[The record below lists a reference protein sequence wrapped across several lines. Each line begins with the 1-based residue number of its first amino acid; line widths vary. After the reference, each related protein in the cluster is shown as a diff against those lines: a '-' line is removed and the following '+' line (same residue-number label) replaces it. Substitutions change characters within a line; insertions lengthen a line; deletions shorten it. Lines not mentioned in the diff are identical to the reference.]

1 MDFPAHNIVIVNV
14 IRFNSN
20 VDLIVD
26 IKVYLVII
34 LFLLQEFNIVKSKV
48 IKLLAISTTSAL
60 KCMSYFIKQNTYKN
74 SPTDTTFTIDTSTTV
89 MRCADSAGV

>member
-1 MDFPAHNIVIVNV
+1 MDLPAHVIVIVNV
-14 IRFNSN
+14 TRFNSN

-34 LFLLQEFNIVKSKV
+34 LFLLQEFNLVKSKV

-60 KCMSYFIKQNTYKN
+60 KCVSYFVKQNTYKTQSN
-74 SPTDTTFTIDTSTTV
+74 RYNFYYGYIDYCHE
-89 MRCADSAGV
+89 MC